1 MEAIPSKVAI
11 ERWFVKTVGFICLMA
26 CLIGGSCTP
35 SMPPECQEFFYSGS
49 SNDAEKEFS
58 SYDLDK
64 QLKIYRCGMTRRPPH
79 TTLAL
84 LIADRGED
92 AVSPLL
98 DKLETERDEL
108 SQYSIIRILAVM
120 SLKGHLRNRSDVADR
135 VRQVIARMTIPT
147 FREMAKEELN
157 TIEQNSDI
165 TGQ

>member
-35 SMPPECQEFFYSGS
+35 AMPPECQEFFYSGS

-120 SLKGHLRNRSDVADR
+120 SLKGPFTKQVRCCRSSPASYCKNDDPNVPRNGKRGTEHNR
-135 VRQVIARMTIPT
+135 T
-147 FREMAKEELN
+147 E
-157 TIEQNSDI
+157 
-165 TGQ
+165 